1 MIELKARARP
11 GARAVHEL
19 RRGDAEICR
28 RPLSQLRNVA
38 RSNNRLT
45 ARPDLL
51 TGELQQRLNP
61 SMTPAR
67 ETDASDTPRE
77 GGGLG
82 PLGRKFGLV
91 LGPAAAVG
99 LQLAGAPGTLSAQ
112 AWWVVSI
119 MALMLIWWV
128 TEAVPVSA
136 TALIPLIA
144 LPLSGATSAADAAKP
159 YADPILY
166 LFIGGF
172 MLAAAIERW
181 GLHARIALTVAGAV
195 GARPTALVAGFILA
209 AGLMSLWISN
219 TATALMLTPIAVAVA
234 RAMADNGHRDP
245 RLGVALVLGVAYAAS
260 IGGMGTPV
268 GSPTN
273 VIAMGFLNERG
284 VALSFVQW
292 MMLGVPVAAILL
304 PVLWFMVTRGLAPA
318 TADDVARGREVLQRA
333 RDALGAA
340 SRAERR
346 VLIVFVAVAAAWMLR
361 ELVLVKI
368 PGLERLSDMGIA
380 IAGALLLFL
389 LPSGDATRP
398 RLLDWSSAERIPW
411 GIVILFGGGL
421 SIAAAMDST
430 GLSAWLGVAMQGLQ
444 GYEPLLI
451 LVALLLITLMATELM
466 SNVATLTAM
475 LPIVAALALAMDI
488 NPLLLVFPVTLTAS
502 LGFMLPVATAPNA
515 IAFATGMPSL
525 RTMLWKGFLLNA
537 AGILAIMTVNALL
550 AERVLGS

>member
-1 MIELKARARP
+1 MI
-11 GARAVHEL
+11 
-19 RRGDAEICR
+19 
-28 RPLSQLRNVA
+28 Q
-38 RSNNRLT
+38 
-45 ARPDLL
+45 
-51 TGELQQRLNP
+51 
-61 SMTPAR
+61 AR
-67 ETDASDTPRE
+67 EIDANDALRE

-82 PLGRKFGLV
+82 PLGRKLGLV
-91 LGPAAAVG
+91 LGPAVAIG
-99 LQLAGAPGTLSAQ
+99 LQLVGAPEALSAQ

-284 VALSFVQW
+284 VALSFMQW
-292 MMLGVPVAAILL
+292 MMLGVPVVAILL

-340 SRAERR
+340 SHAEKR
-346 VLIVFVAVAAAWMLR
+346 VLIVFVAVAVAWMLR

-451 LVALLLITLMATELM
+451 LVVLLLITLIATELM

-537 AGILAIMTVNALL
+537 AGIIAIMTVNALL